1 MSLVMDDDQ
10 VSLNAPGRAP
20 VKSSR
25 LAFSVEEFSEATG
38 LSRSFVYE
46 AMKVDL
52 ASIKIGNRRLILAED
67 GLAWL
72 RAHRERTP

>member
-1 MSLVMDDDQ
+1 MDDDLA
-10 VSLNAPGRAP
+10 SPITPARASG
-20 VKSSR
+20 KSSR

-67 GLAWL
+67 GLTWL
-72 RAHRERTP
+72 RAHRGRTP